1 MRLLSL
7 LAVGI
12 LIAWLISLAVAAA
25 EGPGGFGAALPWLA
39 LTVLVSLVYAFAY
52 HRLTGGR

>member
-12 LIAWLISLAVAAA
+12 LIAWLISVAVAAA
-25 EGPGGFGAALPWLA
+25 EGPGGFGSAVPWLA
-39 LTVLVSLVYAFAY
+39 LTVIVSLAYAFAY
-52 HRLTGGR
+52 HRVTGGR